1 MTIYLILLLVPAMTF
16 IGAVA
21 SYFFKLAAGD
31 FKFPGIFFNI
41 NLYIGG
47 FLYIL
52 AAAMNIFVLKFLD
65 YSVVLPLISLTYIW
79 TMILSY
85 KFLGEIV
92 SKKKNI
98 GVVLILLGVIVIA
111 FS

>member
-1 MTIYLILLLVPAMTF
+1 
-16 IGAVA
+16 
-21 SYFFKLAAGD
+21 
-31 FKFPGIFFNI
+31 
-41 NLYIGG
+41 
-47 FLYIL
+47 
-52 AAAMNIFVLKFLD
+52 MNIFVLKFLD